1 MQLDHLLHEIV
12 LVNSHPIDEHSLF
25 TMDFYDRL
33 QHISRQF
40 SAARRENAAV
50 FNTFI
55 DTHKDLL
62 AELDRKALDYEMK
75 YEEQMSGMMSRRL
88 AIPQSELESISNN
101 RNKFIDFYRQLYNA
115 ERALIRSDAAN
126 VCHVGCG
133 PMPTSVLMWA
143 KYSACQI
150 TALDIIQDAVAQAQN
165 VFDCWRIPKDVEAH
179 RVRFLCQPGEA
190 FDYKDMDV
198 IILSSSIMNKK
209 NLYAAI
215 KKTITKT
222 VDVIEREPNFLY
234 ESGYLNADEMAEQL
248 IAKTT
253 LNNVNIRLYRLSPE
267 QQE

>member
-1 MQLDHLLHEIV
+1 MQLDNLLNEIV
-12 LVNSHPIDEHSLF
+12 SMNWHTIDEHSLF
-25 TMDFYDRL
+25 SMDFYDRL
-33 QHISRQF
+33 QHISTQF

-62 AELDRKALDYEMK
+62 AELDHKALDYEMK
-75 YEEQMSGMMSRRL
+75 YEEKMSLMMSRQL
-88 AIPQSELESISNN
+88 AIPQSELEEIINN

-115 ERALIRSDAAN
+115 ERDLIRINAVN

-143 KYSACQI
+143 KYSVCRI
-150 TALDIIQDAVAQAQN
+150 TALDIIQDAVTQAHN
-165 VFDCWRIPKDVEAH
+165 VFNCWRIPKGVEAD
-179 RVRFLCQPGEA
+179 RVRFLCQPGEI

-234 ESGYLNADEMAEQL
+234 ESGYLNADETREQL

>member
-1 MQLDHLLHEIV
+1 MQLDNLLNEIV
-12 LVNSHPIDEHSLF
+12 SVNSHAIDEHSLF
-25 TMDFYDRL
+25 SMAFYDRL
-33 QHISRQF
+33 QHISKQF
-40 SAARRENAAV
+40 SAARRENATV

-55 DTHKDLL
+55 ETHKNLL
-62 AELDRKALDYEMK
+62 AILDHKALDYEMK
-75 YEEQMSGMMSRRL
+75 YEEKMSLIMSRRL
-88 AIPQSELESISNN
+88 AMPQSELEGGGNN

-115 ERALIRSDAAN
+115 ERELIGINVTN

-150 TALDIIQDAVAQAQN
+150 TALDIIQDAVTQAHN
-165 VFDCWRIPKDVEAH
+165 VFDCWRIPKGVEGD
-179 RVRFLCQPGEA
+179 RVRFLCQPGET
-190 FDYKDMDV
+190 FDYKDMDA
-198 IILSSSIMNKK
+198 IILSSSILNKK

-234 ESGYLNADEMAEQL
+234 ESVYLNADEMREQL

-267 QQE
+267 K